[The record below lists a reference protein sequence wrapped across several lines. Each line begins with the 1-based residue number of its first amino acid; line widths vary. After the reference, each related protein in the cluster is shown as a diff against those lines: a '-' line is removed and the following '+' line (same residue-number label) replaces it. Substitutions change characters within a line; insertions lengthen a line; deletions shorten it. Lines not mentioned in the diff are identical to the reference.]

1 MIYIFVEP
9 KNHPTPIQ
17 KIWATDMKK
26 FSTPLGRVNKHDT
39 SQSQFS
45 SLYLRSFH
53 MKQQQ
58 IYLTLTS
65 DSFSIFAKDFFGFE
79 MVLLTL
85 KLKCCSFVFIKT
97 FLTGGIFQ
105 VCFF

>member
-45 SLYLRSFH
+45 SLYLRPSH

-65 DSFSIFAKDFFGFE
+65 DSFSIFAKDFFWF
-79 MVLLTL
+79 
-85 KLKCCSFVFIKT
+85 
-97 FLTGGIFQ
+97 
-105 VCFF
+105 